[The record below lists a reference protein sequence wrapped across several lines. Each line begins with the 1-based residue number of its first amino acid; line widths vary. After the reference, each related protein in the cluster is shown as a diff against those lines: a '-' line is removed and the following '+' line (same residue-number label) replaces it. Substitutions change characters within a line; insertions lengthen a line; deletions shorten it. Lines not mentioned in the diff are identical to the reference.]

1 MEWTWAAQL
10 SSRKQNLLLSIMM
23 GFNRREKAPEVRLG
37 SAISSLTLQQGSQ
50 QEQQDHRSHLLAAAP
65 QIRCFPKPH
74 CSAAVP
80 TPSLNPEA
88 HPELQPQWVQ
98 AHKPSLLPLIA
109 TNHHLCALM
118 LEDLRQRSAPGIH
131 TAAKNEPAIFTL
143 VTQRQQQLCRDP

>member
-1 MEWTWAAQL
+1 MDLAAQL
-10 SSRKQNLLLSIMM
+10 SSTKQNLLLSTMM

-37 SAISSLTLQQGSQ
+37 SAVSPLILQQGSQ

-65 QIRCFPKPH
+65 QIRCFPY

-80 TPSLNPEA
+80 TPSLNPAA

-109 TNHHLCALM
+109 TNHHLRALM
-118 LEDLRQRSAPGIH
+118 LEELRQRCAPGIH
-131 TAAKNEPAIFTL
+131 TAVKNEPAIFI
-143 VTQRQQQLCRDP
+143 TQMQQQLCRDP